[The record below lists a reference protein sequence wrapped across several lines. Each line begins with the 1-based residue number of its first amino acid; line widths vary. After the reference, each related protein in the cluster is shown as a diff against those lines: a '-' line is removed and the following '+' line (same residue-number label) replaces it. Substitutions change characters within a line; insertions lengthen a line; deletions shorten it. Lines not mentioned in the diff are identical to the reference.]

1 MGYEVNL
8 ANLASG
14 SGASGQYSNLTISY
28 PGNQVYLRD
37 TRNANASAQAAIQF
51 NNDGNLYFDSNVNAQ
66 SSLGS
71 GYYFRSQGNQVMAIG
86 SNGSLTSGGPQYFN
100 TPYYLSVNQ
109 GMLLNFYTFAVYG
122 GNTYMHFKTNLR
134 NTTSQMYCI
143 EARGY
148 DYGNGCS
155 IAGNWVGYMYQPN
168 GTSNPI
174 SNSVTNW
181 GNQAFCSNQ
190 YLSSDGYL
198 VLVGTM
204 ASYYCSCTFNSYATA
219 QGIMDMRFTATA
231 QTTSN
236 SGAF

>member
-1 MGYEVNL
+1 MGLEVNL

-14 SGASGQYSNLTISY
+14 AGASGQYGNLTISY
-28 PGNQVYLRD
+28 PGNQLLFKD
-37 TRNANASAQAAIQF
+37 TRNANGATGLVTYNQDGNFYYDANTNASATTGGHIWRTAGTQTM
-51 NNDGNLYFDSNVNAQ
+51 G
-66 SSLGS
+66 LGS
-71 GYYFRSQGNQVMAIG
+71 TGAFTSQ
-86 SNGSLTSGGPQYFN
+86 GPQYFN

-122 GNTYMHFKTNLR
+122 GNSYMHFKTNLR
-134 NTTSQMYCI
+134 NTTSQMYVI

-155 IAGNWVGYMYQPN
+155 IAGNWCGYMYAPN

-219 QGIMDMRFTATA
+219 QGIMDMRFTATS
-231 QTTSN
+231 QTASST
-236 SGAF
+236 GAF